1 MRNSCYTILSIIRER
16 TDDKSKLSISFKFK
30 TDAGKRNPKNKKMR
44 IVKFVKY
51 VMLTI
56 IYLLGLRFNIEK
68 LY

>member
-30 TDAGKRNPKNKKMR
+30 TDAWMPHPKNRKMR
-44 IVKFVKY
+44 IAKFVKY
-51 VMLTI
+51 VMLTVI
-56 IYLLGLRFNIEK
+56 SLLGLLFNIEK